1 MFSDWCI
8 ARDSLKSAY
17 NRDIE
22 RVRKKEIFY
31 DGNNVEYKLGRAGGR
46 KSDVGGETRSK
57 AGAERRRK
65 AAATAMMAAPESGRK
80 RATEDPSVRKSNG
93 RAGGK
98 YRLGG
103 KGQEESAE
111 ESVKW
116 SGEDMEG
123 SVTEDNAETAKGA
136 REVIQVLTAMA

>member
-93 RAGGK
+93 RAG
-98 YRLGG
+98 
-103 KGQEESAE
+103 
-111 ESVKW
+111 
-116 SGEDMEG
+116 
-123 SVTEDNAETAKGA
+123 
-136 REVIQVLTAMA
+136 